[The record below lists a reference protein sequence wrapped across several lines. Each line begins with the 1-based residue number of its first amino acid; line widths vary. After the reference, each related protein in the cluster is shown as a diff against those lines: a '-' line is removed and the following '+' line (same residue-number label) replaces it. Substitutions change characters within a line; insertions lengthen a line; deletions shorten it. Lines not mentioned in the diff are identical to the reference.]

1 MGVVDRTDD
10 FRQIL
15 QQLSAKGG
23 GPSVDSLD
31 GPVPQAQSELN
42 VWSAEIGSEIHQASV
57 KVQELRK
64 MARKKGIFED
74 KTSEIQ
80 ELTFGVKQDIQGLN
94 QKIEALERKVKG
106 TGPNRNYQAHSSNMV
121 ETLKTRLMEVTK
133 DFKDALEDRT
143 RAMEQ
148 QDKRRNIYG
157 AGQGAAA
164 NPFAQRGRPAPS
176 GNAEDL
182 EGGGGAPPRRAVE
195 WRVKRRMRHLREGLH
210 DPVKA
215 ICGRAYMQLFQ
226 GAHFAFHTSWPGT
239 TDRLNAW
246 LGLLASSIDS
256 GAVAPSVAA
265 LALHFL
271 EPPSPGE
278 EAPDPGETDYSE
290 LARLQ
295 EAARGAD
302 PADVAARMAA
312 MSLRS
317 EDKQKYSRWY
327 WWLMPVPG

>member
-182 EGGGGAPPRRAVE
+182 EGGGGGGGAQAQAMSYQTSRVDAV
-195 WRVKRRMRHLREGLH
+195 
-210 DPVKA
+210 
-215 ICGRAYMQLFQ
+215 Q
-226 GAHFAFHTSWPGT
+226 
-239 TDRLNAW
+239 
-246 LGLLASSIDS
+246 
-256 GAVAPSVAA
+256 SVQRTI
-265 LALHFL
+265 
-271 EPPSPGE
+271 G
-278 EAPDPGETDYSE
+278 E
-290 LARLQ
+290 LAQMFQKMAVMVTAQ
-295 EAARGAD
+295 EEMIQRIDHDVDDTLSNVNSAQDDLLKYFHHISSNRGLIIKVFLILIFFVVFFVVFLA
-302 PADVAARMAA
+302 
-312 MSLRS
+312 
-317 EDKQKYSRWY
+317 
-327 WWLMPVPG
+327 